1 MSDSCGKA
9 DLAAQVVAYLNESLK
24 KSRTPEAGAELK
36 AIEGFEELC
45 AYIQDIKE
53 TLLHFSNG
61 DFDHAIKQPGATA
74 GFIKALQS
82 NIRHLAWQC
91 YAVADGDLDQRVE
104 FLGALSKAFNRMT
117 EALVAKQEEIL
128 SHQAALTK
136 KTEELQIEIKK
147 KEDMAAALR
156 ASEEMYRQ
164 RSLRDPRTGLYNR
177 GYFFESVTRE
187 IEKIKRQK
195 KAHCCLVMMDIDFFK
210 KFNDTYGHLCGDQVL
225 KMVAV
230 TITGALRKSDIL
242 ARYGG
247 EEFSLFLAN
256 ADLDIGTL
264 IAERIRTAVANR
276 PSPAP
281 GSHTPVTV
289 SIGLCHVDSRRLSPS
304 SSGDDLLTNALKLAD
319 EALYVAKDRGRN
331 MVWTSSLSEV

>member
-1 MSDSCGKA
+1 M
-9 DLAAQVVAYLNESLK
+9 V
-24 KSRTPEAGAELK
+24 
-36 AIEGFEELC
+36 F
-45 AYIQDIKE
+45 
-53 TLLHFSNG
+53 
-61 DFDHAIKQPGATA
+61 
-74 GFIKALQS
+74 
-82 NIRHLAWQC
+82 
-91 YAVADGDLDQRVE
+91 
-104 FLGALSKAFNRMT
+104 
-117 EALVAKQEEIL
+117 
-128 SHQAALTK
+128 
-136 KTEELQIEIKK
+136 
-147 KEDMAAALR
+147 
-156 ASEEMYRQ
+156 
-164 RSLRDPRTGLYNR
+164 
-177 GYFFESVTRE
+177 
-187 IEKIKRQK
+187 
-195 KAHCCLVMMDIDFFK
+195 DFFK